1 MHNEELAVMLK
12 GLIGDFLSE
21 QGLDFVDLICR
32 YEGSGLVLRVL
43 VDTFEGGIS
52 LGECMRLNR
61 QISIMLDEKDIIK
74 TSYTLEVSS
83 PGLDR
88 LLKNQKDF
96 MRCLGREIRVLLLE
110 AVEGK
115 MEFIGEVKE
124 AKEEFL
130 LLGIDTGVVTIPFG
144 KIMKAKQIISN

>member
-1 MHNEELAVMLK
+1 MYNEELNTVLK
-12 GLIGDFLSE
+12 DIIGAFLSE
-21 QGLDFVDLICR
+21 QGLDFVDLIYR
-32 YEGSGLVLRVL
+32 YESGGLVLRVL
-43 VDTFEGGIS
+43 VDTLEGGIS
-52 LGECMRLNR
+52 LGECTRLNR

-74 TSYTLEVSS
+74 TGYTLEVSS

-96 MRCLGREIRVLLLE
+96 MRCLGKKIRVLLLE

-124 AKEEFL
+124 AKEGSM
-130 LLGIDTGVVTIPFG
+130 LLGIDTGVVEIPFV
-144 KIMKAKQIISN
+144 KIMKAKQIF